1 MSCYSVAKGSY
12 LVEDL
17 ISEVSYSI
25 MKMNNVLL
33 NDISDRGKIDSYF
46 YGMANTMF
54 WKPKSKFYTTYK
66 VEYLELIENCLPD
79 ESTPSFNVKEY
90 LNEKGL
96 TPTEKL
102 WVETCLEYK
111 FNYSLA
117 GKKIGV
123 SRMKVSQRI
132 NAIIDK
138 YK

>member
-1 MSCYSVAKGSY
+1 
-12 LVEDL
+12 
-17 ISEVSYSI
+17 
-25 MKMNNVLL
+25 MKMNNALL

-79 ESTPSFNVKEY
+79 ESEDPFNVKEY